1 MTPTEHIKF
10 QEFQITIKRDDLYP
24 IVGGGNKGRK
34 VEYIFRNIDRNSKP
48 VIITNG
54 GLQSNHARVCA
65 ILSAQRGY
73 ECHLVLHSE
82 QESDSIKNPTGNYL
96 ISLITG
102 AHIHHVAATNIAEK
116 IESIRSELIKDN
128 KNPFII
134 PGGAHCLEGAL
145 AYSDMVDELKEQPDY
160 IFLASGTGATQAGLL
175 AGLDRKSWDTE
186 VIGISVARGS
196 NRAASI
202 INDSYD
208 EVRQFLHITSQKKR
222 PVNILDEWTFG
233 GYEKYDHSLISL
245 IKNIA
250 RDTGIILDYTY
261 TGKAFYG
268 MIEVLKRYPEMKS
281 KKILFLHTGGLMNL
295 ASSETSLFNK

>member
-1 MTPTEHIKF
+1 MTPTELINF
-10 QEFQITIKRDDLYP
+10 QGFQITIKRDDLYP

-34 VEYIFRNIDRNSKP
+34 VEYIFRNIDSNSKP

-82 QESDSIKNPTGNYL
+82 QESASIKHPTGNYL
-96 ISLITG
+96 ISLIAG
-102 AHIHHVAATNIAEK
+102 AHIHHVAATEIADK
-116 IESIRSELIKDN
+116 IGSIRSALINDN

-134 PGGAHCLEGAL
+134 PGGAHCLPGAL
-145 AYSDMVDELKEQPDY
+145 AYSDMVDELKEKPDY

-186 VIGISVARGS
+186 VIGISVARDS

-202 INDSYD
+202 INDSYN
-208 EVRQFLHITSQKKR
+208 EVRQFLHITSPKKR
-222 PVNILDEWTFG
+222 SVNILDEWTFG
-233 GYEKYDHSLISL
+233 GYEKYDHSLIDL

-250 RDTGIILDYTY
+250 RHTGIILDHTY

-268 MIEVLKRYPEMKS
+268 MIEILKRSPEMKS

-295 ASSETSLFNK
+295 ASSEISLFNK